1 MTEHA
6 HGHYPGYDVLR
17 KYNGPSW
24 NDPTRRVINAR
35 LSVPNAP
42 RFFSNAEWQTLQ
54 AVCDRILPQGGNPA
68 PVNLPAQVDEK
79 MLSNRTD
86 GYRYPGMPPQGEAWH
101 RGLAALEEA
110 AHKDQ
115 GKPFAALD
123 SASQDSMLRSMQ
135 EGSFLADALGDM
147 PAKGFFT
154 YRAVADIVAA
164 YYAHPT
170 GWNELGWG
178 GPASPRGYVRL
189 QYDMRDPWEPV
200 EATPGHE
207 HEAERKNL
215 NVR

>member
-1 MTEHA
+1 MTN
-6 HGHYPGYDVLR
+6 YPGYDALR
-17 KYNGPSW
+17 KYDGPSW
-24 NDPTRRVINAR
+24 NDPTRRAIDAR
-35 LSVPNAP
+35 LSVPNTP
-42 RFFSNAEWQTLQ
+42 RYFNQAEWQTLQ
-54 AVCDRILPQGGNPA
+54 AVCDRIMPQTGSPA

-79 MLSNRTD
+79 LLSNRGD
-86 GYRYPGMPPQGEAWH
+86 GFRYPGMPPQGEGWR

-115 GKPFAALD
+115 GKPFAGLD
-123 SASQDSMLRSMQ
+123 PASQDSMLRSMQ

-154 YRAVADIVAA
+154 FRAVADIVAA

-178 GPASPRGYVRL
+178 GPASPRGYVRM
-189 QYDMRDPWEPV
+189 QYDRRDPWEPV

-207 HEAERKNL
+207 REAERKNF